1 MNERMDTEPKRV
13 LKVQTPNGNVIWIK
27 IPDSPKYK
35 NLTGKQIWDRLP
47 SSFKLKATM
56 GALPVKAIFELG
68 KEAGKSEASKESLT
82 KPPKAVMNRKD
93 ASAYL
98 DISPWTLD
106 RLRKRGLVRACGGT
120 RTPKYQRT
128 ELDRYL
134 EENSF

>member
-1 MNERMDTEPKRV
+1 MNEQTDIGAKRL
-13 LKVQTPNGNVIWIK
+13 LKITAPNGNVIWIR

-35 NLTGKQIWDRLP
+35 NLNGKQIWQRLP
-47 SSFKLKATM
+47 STFKLKATM

-68 KEAGKSEASKESLT
+68 KEAGKSMASTESLT
-82 KPPKAVMNRKD
+82 KTNKAVMNRKD